1 MQTTTC
7 SPDQKVNAYCKEEMS
22 GNMHAEMRLVRGRIL
37 VAEEELLTVM
47 TESGPF
53 AGRVAASCLV
63 RPECGDLVLLALPH
77 KKKEAAYL
85 LAVLERAAAETAMQI
100 DLGAGARLSAEKG
113 AVDIAAGTDLRLSAG
128 GQMEASAPTI
138 TFASAAT
145 RWLTHSFSLLSKTV
159 EAVCS
164 VWKESSRERE
174 TTAEVWTQRLGD
186 SYRHVQ
192 DLDETQ
198 AGMSRT
204 LARET
209 ALVHGRV
216 TYVQAEEFVKVDGG
230 EVHLG

>member
-7 SPDQKVNAYCKEEMS
+7 APDQKANAYAKEEMS
-22 GNMHAEMRLVRGRIL
+22 GSMPPEMRLIRGRIL
-37 VAEEELLTVM
+37 VAEAELLTVM
-47 TESGPF
+47 TESGPLT
-53 AGRVAASCLV
+53 GRAAASCLV
-63 RPECGDLVLLALPH
+63 RPECGDLVLLALPLN
-77 KKKEAAYL
+77 KKEAAYV

-100 DLGAGARLSAEKG
+100 DLGAGARLSADKG
-113 AVDIAAGTDLRLSAG
+113 AVEIAAGTDLRLSAG
-128 GQMEASAPTI
+128 GRMEASAQTV
-138 TFASAAT
+138 TFTSAAVH
-145 RWLTHSFSLLSKTV
+145 WLTHTFCLLSKTV

-174 TTAEVWTQRLGD
+174 TTSEVWTQRLGD

-216 TYVQAEEFVKVDGG
+216 TYVQAEEFVKIDGG